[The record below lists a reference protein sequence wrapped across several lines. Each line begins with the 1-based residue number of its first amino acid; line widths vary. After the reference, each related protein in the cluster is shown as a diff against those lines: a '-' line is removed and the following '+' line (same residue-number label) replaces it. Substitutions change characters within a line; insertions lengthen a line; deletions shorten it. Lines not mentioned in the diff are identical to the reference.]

1 MNGYKSL
8 LLVLFMGAAALT
20 CVGCAT
26 GRDETAGVA
35 AMERT
40 VKGNGILINEILE
53 DSAAQRAGLRQGDVI
68 VSYEGT
74 MITDPSF
81 VERDIASSPMGRN
94 IQMTIVRNGKLM
106 RVYMPI
112 VKKESRVI
120 NVSRSRKRPDYAVRL
135 IGDYLWLGSYPYPY
149 SVKDL
154 ENWLHLMP
162 LAMQPGEE
170 PLVPFTVFS
179 VIVR

>member
-1 MNGYKSL
+1 MMS
-8 LLVLFMGAAALT
+8 AAALCT
-20 CVGCAT
+20 GCAT
-26 GRDETAGVA
+26 GADETAGVA
-35 AMERT
+35 SMQQT
-40 VKGNGILINEILE
+40 VKGNGILIEEILE
-53 DSAAQRAGLRQGDVI
+53 DSSADRAGLRQGDVI

-81 VERDIASSPMGRN
+81 VERDIASSPMGRM
-94 IQMTIVRNGKLM
+94 IQMTVVRQGKLM

-112 VKKESRVI
+112 ERKESRVV

-135 IGDYLWLGSYPYPY
+135 IGDYLWLGSYPYPFN
-149 SVKDL
+149 VEDL
-154 ENWLHLMP
+154 ENLLHLMP
-162 LAMQPGEE
+162 LAVQPGEE